1 MQVNIPYMD
10 PMGLGTYFFEPFP
23 SIEHA
28 NPSVFGPLDHG
39 TCLLFLFPQGKVIM
53 TQTTY
58 WFIMAMNFQQMPKKK
73 SQPILNP
80 SVSGETPPFM
90 MAFWYMFPVDFL

>member
-1 MQVNIPYMD
+1 
-10 PMGLGTYFFEPFP
+10 LEPFP

-28 NPSVFGPLDHG
+28 NPSVFGPFDHG
-39 TCLLFLFPQGKVIM
+39 TCLFIFCPREGDHDTNNLWVYNGHELSTDAGKK
-53 TQTTY
+53 T
-58 WFIMAMNFQQMPKKK
+58 

-90 MAFWYMFPVDFL
+90 MFFWYMFPVDFL